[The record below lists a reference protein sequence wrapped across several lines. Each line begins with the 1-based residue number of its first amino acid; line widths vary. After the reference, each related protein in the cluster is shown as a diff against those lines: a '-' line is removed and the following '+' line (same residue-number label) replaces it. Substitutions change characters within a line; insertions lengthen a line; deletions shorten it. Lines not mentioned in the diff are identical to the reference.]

1 MQMRSVLAVHLEQPN
16 AHGDALPEEP
26 FGPRDC
32 LFKGCGLS
40 LQGDGGAIPSLAPG
54 ELVGTVD
61 AEGVGVKRR
70 LSAGD
75 SFEGADRDVCR
86 TGLRERLKRSRR
98 NLCIGVRRSC
108 LCTRSRAGESEERC
122 ENDSCNVHQ
131 KFEAE
136 ITGRWNS
143 RAQLAALDC

>member
-32 LFKGCGLS
+32 LFERCRLS
-40 LQGDGGAIPSLAPG
+40 FKGDGGAIPSLASG

-75 SFEGADRDVCR
+75 SFEGADRDVRR

-98 NLCIGVRRSC
+98 NLCVGVRRSC

-122 ENDSCNVHQ
+122 ENDSCNVH
-131 KFEAE
+131 
-136 ITGRWNS
+136 
-143 RAQLAALDC
+143 

>member
-1 MQMRSVLAVHLEQPN
+1 VLAVHLEQPN

-32 LFKGCGLS
+32 LFEGRRLS
-40 LQGDGGAIPSLAPG
+40 FQGDGGAIPSLASG

-75 SFEGADRDVCR
+75 KLRGADRDVCR
-86 TGLRERLKRSRR
+86 TGLRD
-98 NLCIGVRRSC
+98 
-108 LCTRSRAGESEERC
+108 A
-122 ENDSCNVHQ
+122 
-131 KFEAE
+131 FE
-136 ITGRWNS
+136 TK
-143 RAQLAALDC
+143 

>member
-32 LFKGCGLS
+32 LFEGCGLS

-70 LSAGD
+70 LSACD
-75 SFEGADRDVCR
+75 SFECADGDFRR
-86 TGLRERLKRSRR
+86 AGLRERLKGGDR
-98 NLCIGVRRSC
+98 NLCVR
-108 LCTRSRAGESEERC
+108 
-122 ENDSCNVHQ
+122 V
-131 KFEAE
+131 
-136 ITGRWNS
+136 RWM
-143 RAQLAALDC
+143 

>member
-1 MQMRSVLAVHLEQPN
+1 MRRVLAVHLEQPN

-26 FGPRDC
+26 FGPRHC
-32 LFKGCGLS
+32 LFERYRLFFK
-40 LQGDGGAIPSLAPG
+40 GDGGAIPSLASG

-75 SFEGADRDVCR
+75 SFEGAHRDVRR

-98 NLCIGVRRSC
+98 NLCVGFRRPC
-108 LCTRSRAGESEERC
+108 LCTRSRADESEERC
-122 ENDSCNVHQ
+122 ENDFCNVH
-131 KFEAE
+131 
-136 ITGRWNS
+136 
-143 RAQLAALDC
+143 